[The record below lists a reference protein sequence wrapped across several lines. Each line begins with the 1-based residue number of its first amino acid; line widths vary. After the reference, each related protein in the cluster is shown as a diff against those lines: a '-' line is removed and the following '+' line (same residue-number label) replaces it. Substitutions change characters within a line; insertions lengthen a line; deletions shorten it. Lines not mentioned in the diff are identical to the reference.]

1 MSWFSS
7 GSDFGVGVLLTA
19 AVSLVL
25 HLLVGW
31 EATVV
36 AGGVGGLWAVRRG
49 WLVGAV
55 GAATA
60 WLILVVYSLSVSP
73 VSVRLLLET
82 VGALGGNIPGEAL
95 VVGTIMLGGILGAL
109 GGSLG
114 ELLRTMVQ
122 TRFA

>member
-1 MSWFSS
+1 M
-7 GSDFGVGVLLTA
+7 
-19 AVSLVL
+19 
-25 HLLVGW
+25 
-31 EATVV
+31 
-36 AGGVGGLWAVRRG
+36 WAVRRG

-73 VSVRLLLET
+73 ASVRLLLET

-109 GGSLG
+109 GGSIG
-114 ELLRTMVQ
+114 GLLRTMVE
-122 TRFA
+122 TRLA